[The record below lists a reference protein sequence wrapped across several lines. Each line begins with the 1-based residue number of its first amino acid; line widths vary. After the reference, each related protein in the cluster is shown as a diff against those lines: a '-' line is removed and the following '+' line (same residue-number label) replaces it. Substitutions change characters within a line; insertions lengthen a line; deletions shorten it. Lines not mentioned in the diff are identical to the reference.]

1 MWESKALATVFSSTY
16 EKHKVTQRKDLEQ
29 SGTLNAL
36 DSLLRP
42 INHGRQRPQSTL
54 LFAASKRDQWVPA
67 VIPTLKPSSAAYYE
81 KLLRIHSLPA
91 FGSRQLREIIR
102 VEAQS
107 FLVEKGRTGL
117 SGSTVHGTRTALSR
131 VLQTA
136 VDWGYLEQK
145 PVRGIVLGSRT
156 PIEEKLYLSPTQVR
170 TLLNSLLK
178 PTRTLVL
185 LATLTGLRIGQLLA
199 LRWKH
204 IDLLHGSIHVRGTLS
219 EGRIGTPKT
228 RSSRRDLPLSKPAC
242 DALAAH
248 RRSYDGDSP
257 DDLVFVT
264 RQLTPLNSK
273 NLMRRILRPACVTL
287 MLPPVTWH
295 SFRHT
300 HATLLGEVGE
310 SVKTAQALLGHS
322 DVETT
327 RNTYMHANPE
337 SLRRA
342 VDGVAAILFPN
353 VPKFEEKKESQRV
366 N

>member
-1 MWESKALATVFSSTY
+1 M
-16 EKHKVTQRKDLEQ
+16 
-29 SGTLNAL
+29 
-36 DSLLRP
+36 
-42 INHGRQRPQSTL
+42 
-54 LFAASKRDQWVPA
+54 
-67 VIPTLKPSSAAYYE
+67 IPTLKPSSATYYE
-81 KLLRIHSLPA
+81 KLLRIHVLPA
-91 FGSRQLREIIR
+91 FGLRQLREITR
-102 VEAQS
+102 VEVQS
-107 FLVEKGRTGL
+107 FLVEKRRTGL
-117 SGSTVHGTRTALSR
+117 SGSTVHGIRTALSR
-131 VLQTA
+131 VLQSA
-136 VDWGYLEQK
+136 VDWGYIEQN
-145 PVRGIVLGSRT
+145 PVRGIVLGNRA
-156 PIEEKLYLSPTQVR
+156 PIEERLYLSPTQVR
-170 TLLNSLLK
+170 TLLNSLPE

-185 LATLTGLRIGQLLA
+185 LATLTGLRIGELLA

-204 IDLLHGSIHVRGTLS
+204 IDLQRGSIQVRGTLS

-242 DALAAH
+242 DALPAH

-264 RQLTPLNSK
+264 RQLTPLNPK

-287 MLPPVTWH
+287 KLPPVTWH

-310 SVKTAQALLGHS
+310 SVKTAQSLLGHS
-322 DVETT
+322 DIETT
-327 RNTYMHANPE
+327 LNTYMHAIPE